1 MKLGVVWGWGKL
13 WTYGLNAVWLPKSKK
28 MLSVIKLQEAFTFV
42 YLILT
47 RALCGDEDKYYCHL
61 LVLETEAPRESWSL
75 QGHTAFVEISRSTL
89 KLGSLHLH
97 WPHFQLVCCAVS
109 FKGV

>member
-13 WTYGLNAVWLPKSKK
+13 WTYGLNAIWLLNNKK
-28 MLSVIKLQEAFTFV
+28 MPSLIKLQEAFTSV

-47 RALCGDEDKYYCHL
+47 RALCGVEDKYYCHV
-61 LVLETEAPRESWSL
+61 LVLEIEAPRESRSL

-89 KLGSLHLH
+89 RLGPLLLR